1 MAGGRTSVR
10 KSKYPLK
17 GVLDTTVRVGLA
29 TAQAEANKAKE
40 KVMSKLT
47 EAIANAVVES
57 DSFMGSFSYN
67 RNPDGS
73 IGDVLVMV
81 SDGQA
86 SGSPEVGSGVLVVE
100 KKSKVQFVTLT
111 ELVTTKTVMGVGA
124 SLWKFTNDTANLKR

>member
-1 MAGGRTSVR
+1 
-10 KSKYPLK
+10 
-17 GVLDTTVRVGLA
+17 
-29 TAQAEANKAKE
+29 
-40 KVMSKLT
+40 MSKLT

-86 SGSPEVGSGVLVVE
+86 SGSPEVGSGVLVLE
-100 KKSKVQFVTLT
+100 KKSKAQFVTLT